1 VGLIAAPSRSS
12 LMNITGD
19 HLMRNQLVLRPLAKT
34 LRLSFHPILLTLL
47 FLPVRLY
54 AQEQTLSKAQLIG
67 DEGNSMGFDMAPET
81 NIGVVNAAVK
91 RIPKLSQPGPVQPTW
106 ESLQQNYKVPAW
118 FVGAKF
124 GIFIHWGLFS
134 VPAHGNEWYEKWMYA
149 GGSDNTVK
157 SMHGGSNFVAWHTE
171 HFGPPDKFGYKDF
184 IPMFKAEKFDAETW
198 AELFKKAGARYV
210 VPGAEHHENF
220 AMWDSQ
226 VTPFNAM
233 KMGPKRDVIGELS
246 KAVRQQG
253 MKFGVANHG
262 IENFQFINP
271 PAELAEKMK
280 AEKADLYDPAWADFY
295 NVADRSDAAMEKFL
309 VNWYARNVELIDKYR
324 PDLIYFDNGVD
335 QRYLDPLKLNIA
347 AYYYNSAKSWG
358 KEVSL
363 TTKKASFA
371 PSGMNSQTIGSIID
385 FEGHTPPGIRTG
397 EWEEDITI
405 ANGGSWGY
413 TTALHAKPVNQVIG
427 ILVDA
432 VSKNGSLLLNV
443 SPMSDGTIP
452 QDQQDTLLALGKW
465 LETNGEAIYDTHAWI
480 KFQEPGNQ
488 NIHFTVKGGV
498 LYAIVAQG
506 GKAPDLLIP
515 SLATGKGIEG
525 KVKSVAMLG
534 SDRHLQFTRDASGLR
549 VSRLPGVPADQPF
562 ALKIIGLK
570 MNPSPDTASGEPL
583 P

>member
-1 VGLIAAPSRSS
+1 VPLSLVRTRKISFPLFLFALLLAAPRS
-12 LMNITGD
+12 
-19 HLMRNQLVLRPLAKT
+19 H
-34 LRLSFHPILLTLL
+34 
-47 FLPVRLY
+47 
-54 AQEQTLSKAQLIG
+54 AQDQTTSKAKQIG
-67 DEGNSMGFDMAPET
+67 DGGNSMGFDMAPET
-81 NIGVVNAAVK
+81 NLEVVNAAIK
-91 RIPKLSQPGPVQPTW
+91 KIPNLSVPGPVQPTW
-106 ESLQQNYKVPAW
+106 ESLQENYKVPSW
-118 FVGAKF
+118 FVGAKL

-149 GGSDNTVK
+149 GGNDSTVK
-157 SMHGGSNFVAWHTE
+157 SMHGGQNFVAWHTE

-184 IPMFKAEKFDAETW
+184 IPMFKAENFNADAW

-246 KAVRQQG
+246 RAVRKQG
-253 MKFGVANHG
+253 LKFGVANHG

-271 PAELAEKMK
+271 PAAMAEKMK

-295 NVADRSDAAMEKFL
+295 NVADRSDAATEKFL
-309 VNWYARNVELIDKYR
+309 VNWYQRNVELIDKYR
-324 PDLIYFDNGVD
+324 PDLLYFDNGVD

-347 AYYYNSAKSWG
+347 AYYYNRAKSWG
-358 KEVSL
+358 KEVSF

-371 PSGMNSQTIGSIID
+371 PSGLNSKMIGSIMD
-385 FEGHTPPGIRTG
+385 FEAHTPPGIRTG

-427 ILVDA
+427 LLVDA
-432 VSKNGSLLLNV
+432 VSKNGTLLLNI
-443 SPMSDGTIP
+443 SPKSDGTIP
-452 QDQQDTLLALGKW
+452 QDQQDTLLGLGKW

-480 KFQEPGNQ
+480 KFEEPGDQ
-488 NIHFTVKGGV
+488 QIHFTVKGED
-498 LYAIVAQG
+498 LYAIVMQKG
-506 GKAPDLLIP
+506 SVPNVLIS
-515 SLATGKGIEG
+515 SLAKEKGIEG
-525 KVKSVAMLG
+525 NVKSVTMLG
-534 SDRHLQFTRDASGLR
+534 SNQRLRFKQDASGLE
-549 VSRLPGVPADQPF
+549 VSHLDGVPSDQPF
-562 ALKIIGLK
+562 ALKITGLK
-570 MNPSPDTASGEPL
+570 TNPSTYTASGDPQ